1 MSLSNTKPLIL
12 ICGAGLG
19 GLMAALALL
28 KKGYPVKLF
37 EQASAL
43 GDVGAGIQMSANG
56 SRLIFEMGLGKE
68 LMSIACIPTGKEI
81 RLWSSGKAWPLFD
94 LGTESVERYGFPY
107 VMVH

>member
-68 LMSIACIPTGKEI
+68 LMIIMTM
-81 RLWSSGKAWPLFD
+81 
-94 LGTESVERYGFPY
+94 EREYYTY
-107 VMVH
+107 V